1 MRRDRRLLV
10 VAVLAAIT
18 VSAGAATDG
27 RRWEAGRRWQAGRPI
42 QPGLAAPVRIS
53 SADRPLVEPVG
64 RRWS

>member
-10 VAVLAAIT
+10 VAILAAIT

-27 RRWEAGRRWQAGRPI
+27 RRWEPGRRWKAGGPI
-42 QPGLAAPVRIS
+42 QQDLAAPVRIS

>member
-27 RRWEAGRRWQAGRPI
+27 RRWEAGRPI